1 MGYKPIYLIDLIA
14 KGSRALARTPTHPGA
29 MAPRSAT
36 SARGLGNKV
45 NKVNRIVNIYYIMIY
60 IGPLLPPHPPYCQ
73 PLGRRA
79 PLALPGVIGGPG
91 TWFLP
96 ADPCMARP
104 KGTAAKHKSVVS
116 SPVRLRP

>member
-1 MGYKPIYLIDLIA
+1 MGYKPINLIDLIA
-14 KGSRALARTPTHPGA
+14 KGSRALAHTPTHAGSRMLHDA
-29 MAPRSAT
+29 SW
-36 SARGLGNKV
+36 ARPLGNKV
-45 NKVNRIVNIYYIMIY
+45 NKVNRIINIYYIMIY
-60 IGPLLPPHPPYCQ
+60 IGPLLPTHPPYCQ

-96 ADPCMARP
+96 ADPCMPRP

-116 SPVRLRP
+116 GPVRLRP